1 LAISFPDARQN
12 ERLISPLTLILLQ
25 VPCGCKQG
33 RPISYILLA
42 PSSLTNTGLVKA
54 ERSTFMSGPAVAF
67 GHQQES
73 QRHGSLDGVSS
84 HGRSTPAGQFTEQVV
99 TFFEQRYANTPVDLF
114 EASEIFA
121 LAERFMFCR
130 RVFEN
135 AGKPVHVTV
144 AFHYTNP
151 ENLPSIRKVG
161 LLTSMQQ
168 QNGSNFGR
176 GIYVGTNPHAFSCYG
191 QAGIMLL
198 IFQGTVKL
206 VDQYSTRD
214 SVSGVDSFLG
224 NKLMKVAGQKASF
237 PKSGYFDEI
246 ILQQSAQA
254 LPFVSYPQTAINNA
268 ELMYDLQCNLQKAA
282 DHFFNEGRTTT
293 VRRVLPSLKED
304 FAFELKLRTQLSLK
318 ARQKIAAQPAS
329 KRNKATTTVSPSI
342 LEQVQCSSPTKRVSS
357 KRQKPFSIVALFVAG
372 DCPIC
377 MVPLNEQGAVARLS
391 KCGHSFHQGCIEKA
405 LQMSSNNKCPV
416 CRTVTGDGPIG
427 TCPKGTMTIQLKP
440 DLHCAGHKSHGTFV
454 LTYDIPSGTQSACH
468 PAAGHTFTGTKRT
481 AYVPGSPEGRMLI
494 KRLRYAFARGLVFC
508 VGTSLTTGKPNQVVW
523 ASIHHKSTTAGGTHG
538 FPDPGFFINCNEE
551 LDDAGVPKAQ
561 DL

>member
-1 LAISFPDARQN
+1 
-12 ERLISPLTLILLQ
+12 
-25 VPCGCKQG
+25 
-33 RPISYILLA
+33 
-42 PSSLTNTGLVKA
+42 
-54 ERSTFMSGPAVAF
+54 MSGPAVAF
-67 GHQQES
+67 GHQKES

-84 HGRSTPAGQFTEQVV
+84 HGRSTMARQFTQQVT
-99 TFFEQRYANTPVDLF
+99 TFFEQRYASTPVNLF
-114 EASEIFA
+114 QASEIFA
-121 LAERFMFCR
+121 LTEQFLACR
-130 RVFEN
+130 HEFQR

-144 AFHYTNP
+144 AFHYTQP
-151 ENLPSIRKVG
+151 KNLSSIRKAG
-161 LLTSMQQ
+161 LDSSMDL
-168 QNGSNFGR
+168 QNGASFGR
-176 GIYVGTNPHAFSCYG
+176 GIYVGMNPHAFSCYG

-198 IFQGTVKL
+198 ILQGTVKL
-206 VDQYSTRD
+206 VEKYSTGD
-214 SVSGVDSFLG
+214 SGSDVDSFLG
-224 NKLMKVAGQKASF
+224 NKLMKVAGQGKSF

-246 ILQQSAQA
+246 ILKQSAQA
-254 LPFVSYPQTAINNA
+254 LPFVSYPTTAINNA

-282 DHFFNEGRTTT
+282 DYFFNEGRTTT

-304 FAFELKLRTQLSLK
+304 IGYEHKLRTQLSLK
-318 ARQKIAAQPAS
+318 ARQKKTAAQPAS
-329 KRNKATTTVSPSI
+329 KRNKATTTASPSI

-357 KRQKPFSIVALFVAG
+357 KRQKPFSVVASFVAG

-391 KCGHSFHQGCIEKA
+391 KCGHSFHQECIEKA
-405 LQMSSNNKCPV
+405 LQLSSNNKCPV

-494 KRLRYAFARGLVFC
+494 KRLRYAFAHGLVFC
-508 VGTSLTTGKPNQVVW
+508 VGTSLTSGKPNQVVW
-523 ASIHHKSTTAGGTHG
+523 ASIHHKSNTAGGTHG